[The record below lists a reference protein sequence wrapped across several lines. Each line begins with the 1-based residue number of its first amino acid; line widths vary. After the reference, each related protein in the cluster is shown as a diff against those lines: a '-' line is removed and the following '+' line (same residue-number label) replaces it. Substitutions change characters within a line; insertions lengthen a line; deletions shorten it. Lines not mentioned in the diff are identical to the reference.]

1 MVYYFSTA
9 ALAFTLIVTAQARS
23 AVRSPSYTFLPA
35 SDLHRRTLTGQ
46 TITFACYGGGGD
58 CECPADNNG
67 DYGALINV
75 YPGFQCAYPNGAC
88 TWDDKVFRLSYLSAH
103 HANPHVSAARQGSF
117 KTRARQTA
125 RQHLRVAST
134 AAAPA
139 PGTTMATQAF

>member
-1 MVYYFSTA
+1 MVHYFSTA

-75 YPGFQCAYPNGAC
+75 YPGFHINSGCTCPRDNNGDTGVLINQFTGYQCAYPDGAC
-88 TWDDKVFRLSYLSAH
+88 TWDYGGALQNTAQTNCPTSAKC
-103 HANPHVSAARQGSF
+103 Q
-117 KTRARQTA
+117 Q
-125 RQHLRVAST
+125 
-134 AAAPA
+134 
-139 PGTTMATQAF
+139 PGATS